1 MILYNEKIRPILD
14 DLENPE
20 IELAGGSAVGMVLSI
35 TDSLISYICNLTIG
49 KKKYENVQDEVIKIK
64 KEAEVLR
71 EKALK
76 VIDEDR
82 VVLDKLLKAFKVRKE
97 ASKECVLFCNTVME
111 DSLETLKLVSRL
123 EKVGNRMLES
133 DFKICKKY
141 AFSSMES
148 SIVNV
153 DINLK
158 YVKDEE
164 FKEKIVKNYTEKIN
178 EAKKY

>member
-97 ASKECVLFCNTVME
+97 EPEKLEEASKESVLFCNMVM
-111 DSLETLKLVSRL
+111 
-123 EKVGNRMLES
+123 
-133 DFKICKKY
+133 
-141 AFSSMES
+141 
-148 SIVNV
+148 
-153 DINLK
+153 
-158 YVKDEE
+158 
-164 FKEKIVKNYTEKIN
+164 
-178 EAKKY
+178 